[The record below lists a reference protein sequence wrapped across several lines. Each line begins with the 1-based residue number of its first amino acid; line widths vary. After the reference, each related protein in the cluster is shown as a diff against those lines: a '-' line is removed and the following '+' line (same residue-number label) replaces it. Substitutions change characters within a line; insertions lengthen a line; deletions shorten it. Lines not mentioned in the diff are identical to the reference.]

1 MKKNIYEVWKTFYF
15 KRKKEKHSSIL
26 RSPSLFRNF
35 RNELEKER
43 EKKKEND
50 VCLHVVLEGGLFF
63 FMANKKSNQASEH
76 IHPTLST
83 PSHHFI
89 SLFSFPETADG
100 NFIDRAG
107 KKSIVINLRSR
118 VS

>member
-1 MKKNIYEVWKTFYF
+1 MKKNIYEVWKIFYF

-35 RNELEKER
+35 QKRTRERER

-76 IHPTLST
+76 IHPAFDPFPPFYLSILV
-83 PSHHFI
+83 SRN
-89 SLFSFPETADG
+89 SGWKLYRQSWQ
-100 NFIDRAG
+100 
-107 KKSIVINLRSR
+107 KKYRY
-118 VS
+118 

>member
-1 MKKNIYEVWKTFYF
+1 MKKNIYEVWKIFYF

-76 IHPTLST
+76 IHPAFDPFPPFYLSILV
-83 PSHHFI
+83 SRN
-89 SLFSFPETADG
+89 SGWKVYRQSWQ
-100 NFIDRAG
+100 
-107 KKSIVINLRSR
+107 KKYRY
-118 VS
+118 